1 MKPHTPMDWSGVCY
15 PPLGQG
21 RWTEPARC

>member
-1 MKPHTPMDWSGVCY
+1 MDWSGVCY